1 MPIEY
6 VKNKVKEDLNEYQVS
21 VRRIASST
29 NQRTLIAS
37 LIPPLITSM
46 NVQTQI
52 NANKMD
58 MKNKLFILGVL
69 NSYVLDLVLRSVI
82 TSSSV
87 SLTSL
92 YTVPL
97 PNEEDFKDSNSI
109 IQIVKEL
116 LKENKDEYGDLDA
129 LVPGEDYQG
138 YKHDT
143 LIAELNA
150 RVMIDFGIT
159 RQEAITLMRTFKSA
173 KYKKFVQEETQR
185 IIDCYDRLSEGDQ
198 NE

>member
-1 MPIEY
+1 
-6 VKNKVKEDLNEYQVS
+6 
-21 VRRIASST
+21 
-29 NQRTLIAS
+29 
-37 LIPPLITSM
+37 
-46 NVQTQI
+46 
-52 NANKMD
+52 MD